1 MVPSS
6 VAIALFVKNEFSDI
20 AGWIAW
26 HLGLGVKTLFIFDDH
41 STDGTWEIIQAAAKS
56 FNIRAFQT
64 DPVAEPDFYWR
75 QRNCFMQAAE
85 MAKGHYAWLGFLDGD
100 EYVYFRHANS
110 LPEFLER
117 FPHADGLALS
127 WRIQGSSG
135 RVVRPRKMTVEAFT
149 QHSTP
154 ELGDNVLVKSFVRP
168 ECMGDTYH
176 NPHWFDVPAERYVR
190 PNGQY
195 VPSANAVQ
203 EIDWEDAFV
212 LHYICRSMEHYIQ
225 RIKRRLNADLSD
237 SLGYWDHFDRN
248 DVEDFE
254 PLRFIPKIR
263 PIQVSIN
270 RNMVARAIEDLRKQY
285 PPTVAIS
292 DYEGEILESRVFSIH
307 SAYFET
313 QLCVDASTGDV
324 CHASPAVMSERSLLP
339 VYGAVFADT
348 PDLITFFVRDGV
360 HVEHNR
366 ALKVFGDDRVFSELT
381 YQIAK
386 TIQDKPEGTAL
397 RTTLSG
403 EYLCFILPHDGVGPV
418 EANRRQAK
426 DWEEAS
432 LRPEFNVTYSWQRM
446 TAPLPTSGKM
456 TFDSL
461 ITWLRNEKDAP
472 SIYLFLK
479 MIALLSPSDREKLHR
494 HVPGLLWGFI

>member
-1 MVPSS
+1 
-6 VAIALFVKNEFSDI
+6 
-20 AGWIAW
+20 
-26 HLGLGVKTLFIFDDH
+26 
-41 STDGTWEIIQAAAKS
+41 
-56 FNIRAFQT
+56 
-64 DPVAEPDFYWR
+64 
-75 QRNCFMQAAE
+75 
-85 MAKGHYAWLGFLDGD
+85 
-100 EYVYFRHANS
+100 
-110 LPEFLER
+110 
-117 FPHADGLALS
+117 
-127 WRIQGSSG
+127 
-135 RVVRPRKMTVEAFT
+135 
-149 QHSTP
+149 
-154 ELGDNVLVKSFVRP
+154 
-168 ECMGDTYH
+168 
-176 NPHWFDVPAERYVR
+176 
-190 PNGQY
+190 
-195 VPSANAVQ
+195 
-203 EIDWEDAFV
+203 
-212 LHYICRSMEHYIQ
+212 
-225 RIKRRLNADLSD
+225 
-237 SLGYWDHFDRN
+237 
-248 DVEDFE
+248 
-254 PLRFIPKIR
+254 
-263 PIQVSIN
+263 
-270 RNMVARAIEDLRKQY
+270 MVARAIEDLRKQY

-403 EYLCFILPHDGVGPV
+403 EYLCFILPHDGIGQV

-446 TAPLPTSGKM
+446 TAPLPTFGKM

-472 SIYLFLK
+472 SIYL
-479 MIALLSPSDREKLHR
+479 S
-494 HVPGLLWGFI
+494 